1 MVKKG
6 RMAMRPYAGTKKI
19 NFNPADNSFPLN
31 EVLMSLP
38 TTNLDDRKFQDIV
51 DQAKRLIPQYCPEWT
66 DHNVSDPGVALIE
79 LFAWMTD
86 MLLYRVNQVP
96 DKMYVK
102 FLEMIGVKLE
112 PPQAATVPITFYLS
126 QAQAVP
132 LILPEASEVATVRT
146 ETSPAIIFSLEQALT
161 ITPPSIIGAF
171 SRDATQGRDAT
182 WLVHELD
189 QLELKGNSL
198 RLFPMQ
204 PNPNDAFYL
213 ALETDHSNHVMALKL
228 ECETAGGAGIDPTN
242 PPLAWEVWAGPV
254 KQWTACEVE
263 FDGTGGFNLSGEII
277 LHLPAMQQRAL
288 QNISAFWLRVR
299 LTNEQAGT
307 LRYALS
313 PEIENLKLEARG
325 GTANARHAVTVVNE
339 FLGVSDG
346 TPGQRFKLLHTPILA
361 RDATRDYLIV
371 ESEGSESEAWLE
383 VADFADSKRNDKHY
397 TLDSLDGSLRLG
409 ATLPQPDGTVYTFGQ
424 IPIKGATLK
433 FARYQ
438 YGGGVTG
445 NVPKG
450 AICVL
455 KSSIPY
461 VARIVNRQSAVGG
474 RNPQNLEDAKTKA
487 PQTLRTRTRAVSSD
501 DYELLAEQV
510 SGVSRAYCLA
520 PGSQTTPKPGDPKPG
535 QVALI
540 VLPSTDSVAGSIPVE
555 AMTLSAETR
564 ADVLAQLEGRKLV
577 GTTLE
582 VRGPQLIW
590 VSIEGKLR
598 VPEGFDDA
606 MAASVQEQAEK
617 ALYRFLNPYVGGPK
631 GHGWPFGRDLQ
642 QSELFALLQRI
653 EHVEFVEELKVGVSE
668 IGSNEP
674 PRPIPSFLAVPRGA
688 LLCSNSHRIRVSSR
702 QDVDA

>member
-1 MVKKG
+1 
-6 RMAMRPYAGTKKI
+6 
-19 NFNPADNSFPLN
+19 
-31 EVLMSLP
+31 MSLP

-126 QAQAVP
+126 QAQPVP

-146 ETSPAIIFSLEQALT
+146 ETSPAIIFSTELALT
-161 ITPPSIIGAF
+161 ITPPVLLGAF
-171 SRDATQGRDAT
+171 SRDATLGRDAP
-182 WLVHELD
+182 WVVHELS
-189 QLELKGNSL
+189 QLDLDGNSL

-213 ALETDHSNHVMALKL
+213 ALETDHSNHVIAVMLK
-228 ECETAGGAGIDPTN
+228 CETAGGAGIDPTN
-242 PPLAWEVWAGPV
+242 PPLVWEVWQGPV
-254 KQWTACEVE
+254 QTWQPCEVE
-263 FDGTGGFNLSGEII
+263 FDGTGGFNMSGEDI
-277 LHLPAMQQRAL
+277 LHMPTMQQRAL
-288 QNISAFWLRVR
+288 QNLSAYWLRVR
-299 LTNEQAGT
+299 LTQDQAGT
-307 LRYALS
+307 LRYGVS
-313 PEIENLKLEARG
+313 PEIEEIVLEARG
-325 GTANARHAVTVVNE
+325 GTANARHAVTVIDE
-339 FLGVSDG
+339 YLGVSDG
-346 TPGQRFKLLHTPILA
+346 TPGQRLALLHSPILA
-361 RDATRDYLIV
+361 RDASRDFLVV
-371 ESEGSESEAWLE
+371 EAVGTQTESWVE
-383 VADFADSKRNDKHY
+383 VADFADSKRSDKHY
-397 TLDSLDGSLRLG
+397 TLDSLDGTIRFG

-424 IPIKGATLK
+424 IPAKGATLK
-433 FARYQ
+433 FSRYQ
-438 YGGGVTG
+438 YGGGVNG

-450 AICVL
+450 ALSVL

-461 VARIVNRQSAVGG
+461 VARIVNRQAAVGG

-501 DYELLAEQV
+501 DYEHLAEQV
-510 SGVSRAYCLA
+510 SGVARAYCLA
-520 PGSQTTPKPGDPKPG
+520 PGSQTAPKPGDPKPG

-598 VPEGFDDA
+598 VPEGFDA
-606 MAASVQEQAEK
+606 VLAAQVQEQAEK

-631 GHGWPFGRDLQ
+631 GYGWPFGRDLQ

-674 PRPIPSFLAVPRGA
+674 PRPIPSFLTVPRGA
-688 LLCSNSHRIRVSSR
+688 LLCSNSHRIRVTTR
-702 QDVDA
+702 QDLDS